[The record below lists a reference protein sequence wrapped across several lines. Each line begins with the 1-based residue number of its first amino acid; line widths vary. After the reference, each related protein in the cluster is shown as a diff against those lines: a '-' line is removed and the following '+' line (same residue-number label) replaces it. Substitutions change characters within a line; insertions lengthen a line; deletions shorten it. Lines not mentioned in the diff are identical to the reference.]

1 MSREQN
7 WENLTNP
14 ADRFLA
20 FLSVNHRSVFQGG
33 PRVRAVVLELVG
45 CWVFIVAWLEVKKK
59 SCFGVK
65 QRGPSQNP
73 ASKG

>member
-20 FLSVNHRSVFQGG
+20 ILTGYLRSVIQGG
-33 PRVRAVVLELVG
+33 PRVLAVGVG
-45 CWVFIVAWLEVKKK
+45 AG
-59 SCFGVK
+59 GV
-65 QRGPSQNP
+65 GFSL
-73 ASKG
+73 